1 MGKKIVAE
9 CNDLFESFAHSDI
22 DHRAIDRT
30 SIPVSSTSS
39 AGRGVHQ
46 ISLDKLMV
54 AALENLE
61 RRLTNRMND
70 LEKRVD
76 RCEVCRGGHDTI
88 DCPTLTV
95 EQVEFI
101 ANRGPTNPFNNSNL
115 GSNWRSN
122 TFHLPVQF
130 GSSGSGG
137 QFNSG
142 GSNSQG
148 SNNQDLGSGLDEIKA
163 MLSQILV
170 ENQATKRT
178 LEATQRTLEDHAI
191 FLKNNHSNFLDLQRQ
206 VSDIDRQLQERCCGQ
221 FSGNCQPNTV
231 NHHVKAIST
240 RSGLELR
247 KVGPPPVRI
256 EEEEPM
262 DDEIEL
268 EAPPLEKSVRSPVK
282 IVRPSPEIDHAHAPY
297 PERLKNQKFLDMF
310 KQFQI
315 NLPLIEALKHMPKYA
330 KFLKEILKG
339 KDKLE
344 EISNVSLNVEC
355 SVVVMN
361 SLPEKLTDPGIF
373 MIPCLFGG
381 DVQNHALADLGASIN
396 LMPYSFYEKLG
407 LGDLKSTRMT
417 LSLADKTVKYPRGIV
432 ENLLVKVDKFVFPM
446 DFVVLDMEA
455 DENVLLIL
463 ERPFLNTS
471 KALIDVYLG
480 TITLRAGEE
489 SVVFKVTKSRG
500 SNDRVEAVVSV
511 GKSGKDMRSEKEVVN
526 GPSLEEAIGPKC
538 GDPPDRRVKDLEKR
552 VKRFKPPDDELR
564 GCERYGGVW
573 GDSGNYRYDGA
584 IARESWYGGELR
596 LHDPP

>member
-46 ISLDKLMV
+46 ISLDTLMV
-54 AALENLE
+54 TAMENLE

-122 TFHLPVQF
+122 TFHLPVIPPISNQVQIKTGGQGYYSSGGSNQQVQF
-130 GSSGSGG
+130 GSSGD

-170 ENQATKRT
+170 ENQASERT
-178 LEATQRTLEDHAI
+178 LEATQRTLEDHAV
-191 FLKNNHSNFLDLQRQ
+191 FLKNNHSNFLDLQRK
-206 VSDIDRQLQERCCGQ
+206 VSDIDRQLQERCSGQ
-221 FSGNCQPNTV
+221 FSGNSQPNTV

-247 KVGPPPVRI
+247 KVGPPPVRV

-282 IVRPSPEIDHAHAPY
+282 IVRPSPEIDHARAPY

-315 NLPLIEALKHMPKYA
+315 NLPLIEALKHIPKYD

-381 DVQNHALADLGASIN
+381 DVQNHTLADLGASIN

-455 DENVLLIL
+455 DENILLIL

-538 GDPPDRRVKDLEKR
+538 GDPPDRRVEDLEKR
-552 VKRFKPPDDELR
+552 VKR
-564 GCERYGGVW
+564 
-573 GDSGNYRYDGA
+573 
-584 IARESWYGGELR
+584 
-596 LHDPP
+596 